1 MTDIDYDRIL
11 SQTNSSDPADDEEYA
26 RNLDKQLNS
35 DQHYGLNQSVE
46 EEDDTPADKL
56 RKARLD
62 AMNRN
67 RGSQVHV
74 QNH

>member
-35 DQHYGLNQSVE
+35 D
-46 EEDDTPADKL
+46 
-56 RKARLD
+56 
-62 AMNRN
+62 
-67 RGSQVHV
+67 
-74 QNH
+74 